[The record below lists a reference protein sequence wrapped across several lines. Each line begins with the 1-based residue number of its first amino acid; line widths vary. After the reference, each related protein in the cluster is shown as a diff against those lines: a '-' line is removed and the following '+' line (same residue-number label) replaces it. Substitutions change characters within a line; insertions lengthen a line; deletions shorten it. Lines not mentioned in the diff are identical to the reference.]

1 MNQTGPETNYYLVAT
16 TSASAAHRIIASCQ
30 TKEDRVQEAW
40 KRVV

>member
-1 MNQTGPETNYYLVAT
+1 MNQTGREANYCLVAT
-16 TSASAAHRIIASCQ
+16 TSASASHIIIASCK